1 MTEDELRIMAGKL
14 DDAWFRITSGTL
26 YKIVI
31 KGDNDEESL
40 VVPFIP
46 NKTQLKL
53 LRSLWNRNNI
63 LKARQ
68 LGCTTLFAILWLDTA
83 LFSKDPIR
91 CGIIA
96 QDREAAEVI
105 FRDKVKF
112 AYDSLPDFIKEKTP
126 LAKNS
131 ASELMFGH
139 NGSSIRVATSMRSGT
154 IHRLH
159 ISEFGK
165 ICAKYPDKAAEVVTG
180 SIPAVPKSGILVIE
194 STAEGQEG
202 EFYKITQRSIANQ
215 QKGAELSEKDYR
227 FHFFPWTDA
236 DEYELDPGLITI
248 SDGYDKYFREIE
260 TKAGIEISARKRAW
274 YVATCESDFSGDIW
288 KMRQEYPTTPEEAFQ
303 VSTDG
308 CYYSEQ
314 LTQARRQG
322 RVVPTIPVLPEP
334 VNTFWDIGRG
344 DMTSIWTHQ
353 YALFQHR
360 FLGYYESSGE
370 DLIHYVQ
377 HLQQTA
383 SERGIIYGTHYL
395 PHEAGYRR
403 IGERPDTNR
412 TIQEMLQNLW
422 PGQSFVIVPVVS
434 AIMAGIQATRAA
446 FGAACFDEQYCA
458 DGIKRL
464 ENYKKRWNKTMGCW
478 SDEPLHDANSHG
490 ADAFR
495 QWGQEVDKGNTFGKG
510 KKAAQ
515 SIYTGSGGWMG

>member
-1 MTEDELRIMAGKL
+1 VTEAELKIIAEKL
-14 DDAWFRITSGTL
+14 DDAWFRITSGLL
-26 YKIVI
+26 YKIII
-31 KGDNDEESL
+31 KGDNDDEGL

-46 NKTQLKL
+46 NKTQIKL
-53 LRSLWNRNNI
+53 LKSLWNRNDI

-68 LGCTTLFAILWLDTA
+68 LGCTTLFSILWLDTA

-91 CGIIA
+91 CGVIA

-112 AYDSLPDFIKEKTP
+112 AYDNLPDFIKSKAP
-126 LAKNS
+126 LSKNS

-194 STAEGQEG
+194 STAEGQDG
-202 EFYKITQRSIANQ
+202 EFYKITQRAIAKQ
-215 QKGAELSEKDYR
+215 EKGDELSEKDYR

-236 DEYELDPGLITI
+236 DEYELDPNLVTITE
-248 SDGYDKYFREIE
+248 GYKKYFDEIE
-260 TKAGIEISARKRAW
+260 AKTGVEISPRKRAW

-314 LTQARRQG
+314 MAQARRQG
-322 RVVPTIPVLPEP
+322 RIVPFIPVLPEP

-344 DMTSIWTHQ
+344 DMTSIWLHQ
-353 YALFQHR
+353 FALFQHR
-360 FLGYYESSGE
+360 FVGYYENSGE

-377 HLQQTA
+377 YLQNEA
-383 SERGIIYGTHYL
+383 VDRGIVYGTHYL

-403 IGERPDTNR
+403 IGKSPDTNR
-412 TIQEMLQNLW
+412 TIQEMLQDLW
-422 PGQSFVIVPVVS
+422 PGQNFEIVPVVTT
-434 AIMAGIQATRAA
+434 IMSGIQATRAA
-446 FGAACFDEQYCA
+446 FNSACFDEQYCA

-464 ENYKKRWNKTMGCW
+464 ESYKKRWNKSMGCW
-478 SDEPLHDANSHG
+478 SDEPLHDINSHG

-495 QWGQEVDKGNTFGKG
+495 QWAQEVAKGNAFGKAR
-510 KKAAQ
+510 KLTKPPR
-515 SIYTGSGGWMG
+515 IGSGGWMG